1 MEKVH
6 DKDSF
11 YKIYDWA
18 GSDRSKLPWAHD
30 EPQSKIGPTRVSR
43 EDIQKFFAPELKER
57 FFAVE
62 EINGLAEIVGASMA
76 QGYYWFK
83 RVSTDC
89 C

>member
-1 MEKVH
+1 MA
-6 DKDSF
+6 
-11 YKIYDWA
+11 YKI
-18 GSDRSKLPWAHD
+18 SRSGYAD
-30 EPQSKIGPTRVSR
+30 IYGPTRVSR

-62 EINGLAEIVGASMA
+62 EIDGLAEIVGASMA

-89 C
+89 Y